1 MGILPLFF
9 FLFLFLAGPPTAAQ
23 SPLLIRVRLAQG
35 LSEVTLRVDVPIEL
49 LDVVFDR
56 SEILPAGRWTFR
68 VVGDAI
74 VLGDRRYGD
83 VVRVRSVVG
92 KPIQVEERRRAYRG
106 VVEVRRTDRGL
117 AVINEL
123 DLESYLYGVLK
134 LEMDPGWPEEAVKA
148 QAVAA
153 RTFALANLRRYSREG
168 YDVLDTV
175 ETQLY
180 GGVTYEDPRATAA
193 VDATRGLVL
202 TYGGRPIQAVY
213 HADSGGRTEASE
225 NVWGVAYPY
234 LRSVEDPYR
243 AGSPYDRWTVRIPL
257 GQLEGMLRASGL
269 GVYDLQ
275 SVEIVRT
282 SESGRAL
289 LLRLGGPS
297 GSWEVTAQLLRA
309 AVGLNVLRSTRFAV
323 RVENQTVVFE
333 GSGWGHGVGLSQWG
347 ARGMAMAGADFARIL
362 RHYYRDVELVR
373 R

>member
-1 MGILPLFF
+1 MGILLLL
-9 FLFLFLAGPPTAAQ
+9 LFLFLAEPRTVAQ
-23 SPLLIRVRLAQG
+23 SPQLIRVGLAQG
-35 LSEVTLRVDVPIEL
+35 LQEVTLRADVPVEV

-56 SEILPAGRWTFR
+56 SEVLPPGRWTLR
-68 VVGDAI
+68 AVGAAI

-83 VVRVRSVVG
+83 VVRVRSPAG
-92 KPIQVEERRRAYRG
+92 RPIQVEERRRAYRG

-117 AVINEL
+117 TVINEL

-153 RTFALANLRRYSREG
+153 RTLALANLRRYIRQG
-168 YDVLDTV
+168 FDVQDTV

-180 GGVTYEDPRATAA
+180 GGVTHEDPRATAA

-202 TYGGRPIQAVY
+202 THGGRPIQAVY

-243 AGSPYDRWTVRIPL
+243 AGSPYDRWSVGIPL
-257 GQLEGMLRASGL
+257 VQLEGMLRASGL
-269 GVYDLQ
+269 EVRDLR
-275 SVEIVRT
+275 SIVIERT

-309 AVGLNVLRSTRFAV
+309 VIGPNVLRSTRFTV
-323 RVENQTVVFE
+323 HVEGETAVFE

-347 ARGMAMAGADFARIL
+347 ARGMAMGGSDFARIL
-362 RHYYRDVELVR
+362 RHYYRDVELAQR
-373 R
+373 

>member
-1 MGILPLFF
+1 MRWVVILLLLLLLGSPV
-9 FLFLFLAGPPTAAQ
+9 PAQ
-23 SPLLIRVRLAQG
+23 SPLLIRVGVAQG
-35 LSEVTLRVDVPIEL
+35 LQEVTLSAEVPVEV
-49 LDVVFDR
+49 LDVAFDR
-56 SEILPAGRWTFR
+56 TEVLSSGRWTLR
-68 VVGDAI
+68 WEGDAI

-83 VVRVRSVVG
+83 VVRVRPQAG
-92 KPIQVEERRRAYRG
+92 RPILVEERRRAYRG

-117 AVINEL
+117 TVINEL

-134 LEMDPGWPEEAVKA
+134 LEMDPSWPEEAVKA

-153 RTFALANLRRYSREG
+153 RTLALANLRRYAREG
-168 YDVLDTV
+168 FDVRDTV

-180 GGVTYEDPRATAA
+180 GGVTHEDPRATAA

-243 AGSPYDRWTVRIPL
+243 AGSPHDHWTVGMPL
-257 GQLEGMLRASGL
+257 PLLEAKLRAGGL
-269 GVYDLQ
+269 DVRDLR
-275 SVEIVRT
+275 SIEVVRW

-297 GSWEVTAQLLRA
+297 GSWEVTGQQLRM
-309 AVGLNVLRSTRFAV
+309 AVGPNVLRSTRFTV
-323 RVENQTVVFE
+323 RVEGETAVFE

-347 ARGMAMAGADFARIL
+347 ARGMALGGADFLRIL